1 MSKWGL
7 IGIAAIASALP
18 LPLLKSYITT
28 KNNSYMLF
36 AMLSNLIVI
45 YTYFIM
51 LQNQKMNIM
60 YPFIKIISIVMVIL
74 IGTFFYD
81 EELITKHKI
90 GIVFGILALYLLAQ

>member
-7 IGIAAIASALP
+7 IGIAAIASTLP
-18 LPLLKSYITT
+18 LPLLKSYIAT
-28 KNNSYMLF
+28 KNNSYMLL
-36 AMLSNLIVI
+36 AMLSNLIVV

-74 IGTFFYD
+74 IGTFFY
-81 EELITKHKI
+81 EENLITKHKI
-90 GIVFGILALYLLAQ
+90 GIVFGIIALYLLAQ